1 MLEHVDNRRGR
12 LGATRCRARHASI
25 LSTSCGS
32 TRMSMF
38 AVFLFMPLKWGIVGK
53 LCLIIRAKE
62 LIKSAK

>member
-1 MLEHVDNRRGR
+1 
-12 LGATRCRARHASI
+12 
-25 LSTSCGS
+25 
-32 TRMSMF
+32 MSMF